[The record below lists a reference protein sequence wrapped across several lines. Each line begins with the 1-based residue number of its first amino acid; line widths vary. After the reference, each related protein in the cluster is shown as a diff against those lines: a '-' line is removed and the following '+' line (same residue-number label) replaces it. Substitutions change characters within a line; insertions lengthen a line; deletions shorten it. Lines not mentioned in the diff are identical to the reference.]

1 MKLLFLSRAY
11 PSIIPCEARGYFRIV
26 FNAIY
31 IEESEIHRAL
41 YLYEKWS
48 NGRWME
54 VFGSWWVH
62 WFVAFSKRILRW
74 IQERKEYAK

>member
-11 PSIIPCEARGYFRIV
+11 PCIIPCEARGYFRIV

-54 VFGSWWVH
+54 VFGSWRMHW
-62 WFVAFSKRILRW
+62 WFVAFLKRILHMYKR
-74 IQERKEYAK
+74 AKNM